1 MAYIEKKSERKW
13 TERLVPYVHLKT
25 AVYQG
30 MFLVHCGGSNVSI
43 MIVIQQSYKMQD
55 LIEKLNELF
64 VTELFVKVRVG
75 MEGEY

>member
-1 MAYIEKKSERKW
+1 MWPTLKKSQKENGQKG
-13 TERLVPYVHLKT
+13 LYVHLKT

-43 MIVIQQSYKMQD
+43 MIVIQQNYKMQD